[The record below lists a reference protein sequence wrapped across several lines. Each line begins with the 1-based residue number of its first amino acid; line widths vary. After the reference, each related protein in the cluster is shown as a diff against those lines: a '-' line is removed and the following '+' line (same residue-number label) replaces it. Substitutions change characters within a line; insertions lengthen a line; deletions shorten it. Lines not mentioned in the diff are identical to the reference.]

1 MLVLKQK
8 PRRRGIRAYA
18 LSAGKC
24 LKDSL
29 LRPSGK
35 ILADDY
41 LLENCGARRAALRP
55 YCFLPYGRKLLI
67 LLGFLGFHASVNPSV
82 HPFRI
87 LFGVAPFFGANALF
101 TTEDNSLGL
110 LYFTLA

>member
-1 MLVLKQK
+1 MNLDFL
-8 PRRRGIRAYA
+8 
-18 LSAGKC
+18 C
-24 LKDSL
+24 FSL
-29 LRPSGK
+29 LGYIRVYQKKKARNHCGFWLFLK
-35 ILADDY
+35 TQRF
-41 LLENCGARRAALRP
+41 ENWGARLAALRP